1 MSKKISLLIPS
12 LSGGGAQKVMVKL
25 ANYFVSQ
32 GLLVDLVL
40 VKREGPYIKDVD
52 SGVNI
57 VNLDCKRV
65 ALSIASL
72 VKYFKTSN
80 TDAVLVTIHHMSII
94 AIVARVLS
102 MANFRLIIRQPNYL
116 SHTVPQNMLTRFY
129 LSMVCFMFNKSD
141 GVIGISQGVSDDLLS
156 NGVQNV
162 KTIYNPID
170 FQQVHKMSHEDD
182 DLDFSHPLII
192 GIGRLEKQKNFSLLI
207 KAFSIVAESVDAQL
221 LILGEGSLSSRLK
234 KEALDLGVSERVQFL
249 GFVDNPYKYL
259 KKSDVFVLSSL
270 WEGFGNVLVE
280 SLAVGTQIV
289 STDCQSG
296 PSEILDNGKYGTLV
310 KVGDSKVLAREI
322 IASLERP
329 IESDI
334 LINRSKDFSLSV
346 ISKQYLKVLLLK

>member
-1 MSKKISLLIPS
+1 
-12 LSGGGAQKVMVKL
+12 
-25 ANYFVSQ
+25 
-32 GLLVDLVL
+32 
-40 VKREGPYIKDVD
+40 
-52 SGVNI
+52 
-57 VNLDCKRV
+57 
-65 ALSIASL
+65 
-72 VKYFKTSN
+72 
-80 TDAVLVTIHHMSII
+80 
-94 AIVARVLS
+94 
-102 MANFRLIIRQPNYL
+102 
-116 SHTVPQNMLTRFY
+116 
-129 LSMVCFMFNKSD
+129 MFNKSD